1 MMMWFKRILLILVS
15 IPILAILFI
24 VVMNAITPEMTKEEI
39 FDKTISKINENV
51 VVLDAEIEGFRDLS
65 ISAHFK
71 ANSAYFD
78 TVINS
83 QNLALEQ
90 GISDDERV
98 SYDPKLT
105 WSENPGKVTQ
115 YVSRNYNK
123 NDSML
128 IQKITR
134 LFVNENRTEGFYFR
148 DSF

>member
-71 ANSAYFD
+71 ANYVYFD
-78 TVINS
+78 TIIKS

-90 GISDDERV
+90 WISDDERV

-105 WSENPGKVTQ
+105 WSENPEKVTQ

-128 IQKITR
+128 VQKITR